1 MNIYPDMVIYG
12 CIALFILGRRLKF
25 DSISNRTHSKKI
37 GLTVCPRS
45 PDPFYIVTILFKVG

>member
-1 MNIYPDMVIYG
+1 MVIIYG
-12 CIALFILGRRLKF
+12 CIALFIWGRRLRF